1 MNRKTKGICYLAGA
15 LIGGLAGFLY
25 YRFVGCVSGACPITS
40 NPLVATPYGAVIGV
54 LLASILL
61 PGTKKEKRDNPE
73 D

>member
-1 MNRKTKGICYLAGA
+1 MNRKTKGIFYLAGA

-40 NPLVATPYGAVIGV
+40 NPLVAMPYGAVIGV
-54 LLASILL
+54 LVASILI
-61 PGTKKEKRDNPE
+61 PGTKKEKQDNPE